1 MSCNTGNLSTYTPTT
16 ANPWDKKKI
25 QHFYR
30 RLGFGAT
37 NEFITEALNLFLDF
51 FVIKYAI

>member
-16 ANPWDKKKI
+16 ANLWDKKKI

-30 RLGFGAT
+30 RLGF
-37 NEFITEALNLFLDF
+37 
-51 FVIKYAI
+51 